1 MTAIC
6 YKTTMQAA
14 LIFKHLHKHSILSG
28 ILFLL
33 TALYC
38 TDLLAQREFRVL
50 QSLEYD
56 ATEALPDDYQVP
68 GEFVVGRLMYPSG
81 AQDYGWERGGTS
93 WAVDYPRGDRT
104 YARLLERL
112 TTIDVRSVEQPVNLD
127 DGDDIYNWPFLIVGM
142 PRNWSLTD
150 GQAAKLRDYL
160 LRGGFLLADS
170 FFGSREWSGF
180 MRSLNRVFPDRQIV
194 DLPDDHQ
201 VFSIIY
207 DLSGRTQVANMRQLS
222 SRGVPYR
229 GDGAVPQWRAIL
241 DDAGRVMVA
250 ISFNNDMGDAWQHQD
265 NPRYPQSAAKMG
277 IEFGVNY
284 AIYSITH

>member
-1 MTAIC
+1 MRVSSTV
-6 YKTTMQAA
+6 K
-14 LIFKHLHKHSILSG
+14 SP
-28 ILFLL
+28 FLL
-33 TALYC
+33 PVLVLTLTLVSSSLY
-38 TDLLAQREFRVL
+38 AQREFRVL
-50 QSLEYD
+50 QSLEAD
-56 ATEALPDDYQVP
+56 ATEALPPDYLVP

-104 YARLLERL
+104 YARLLDRL
-112 TTIDVRSVEQPVNLD
+112 TTLDVRSVEQPVNLD
-127 DGDDIYNWPFLIVGM
+127 DGDDVYNWPFLIVGM

-170 FFGSREWSGF
+170 FFGTREWSGF
-180 MRSLNRVFPDRQIV
+180 LRSMTRVFPDRQIV

-201 VFSIIY
+201 LFSIIY
-207 DLSGRTQVANMRQLS
+207 DLSHRTQVSNMRSLS
-222 SRGVPYR
+222 FAGVPYR
-229 GDGAVPQWRAIL
+229 DNGAVPQWKAIL
-241 DDAGRVMVA
+241 DDAGRIMVA

-265 NPRYPQSAAKMG
+265 NPRYPQADAKMG